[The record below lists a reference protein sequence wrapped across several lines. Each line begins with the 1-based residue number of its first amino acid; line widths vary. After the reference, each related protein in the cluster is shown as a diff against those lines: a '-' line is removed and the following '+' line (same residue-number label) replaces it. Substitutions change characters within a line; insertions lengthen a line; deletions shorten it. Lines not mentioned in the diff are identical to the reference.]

1 MKKIKVRYAPSPT
14 GFLHIGNART
24 ALFNYLFAKH
34 NKGEFIIR
42 IEDTDFSRNMQGG
55 EASQLK
61 NLRWLGMD
69 WNEGPDIQGPFGPYR
84 QSERLS
90 IYQKYAKK
98 LLAQGLAYK
107 EFQEDQTAFAIRF
120 RVPTNQT
127 FSFYDLI
134 RGQLTFQSKEIE
146 DWVIIKSNGYP
157 SYNFAVVID
166 DHLMQISHIF
176 RGEEHITN
184 TPRQIMIYQAFQ
196 WRIPQFAHMTLI
208 LNKNKKKLS
217 KRDSDIMQFIEQY
230 VKLGYLPQALFN
242 FLSLL
247 GFSPLSQTE
256 ILSPQELI
264 NLFDVERLNKAPAI
278 FDKTKLNYLNN
289 QYLRQLNPEIIASF
303 IVEQKYLSLTTA
315 PTTNKE
321 WMIKFV
327 SLFQDRMHY
336 MQQIK
341 DFYQLFFATDPFLSQ
356 EITHFLQTNPQTSL
370 ILETFYNVFNVI
382 VFEKDV
388 IANAIKQVMSQNNF
402 AKKTL
407 FMALRIGTTC
417 QMHGP
422 NITLLLELL
431 GKKQILKNLSYFL
444 EQIQNFN

>member
-34 NKGEFIIR
+34 NQGEFIIR
-42 IEDTDFSRNMQGG
+42 IEDTDFSRNVEGG

-61 NLRWLGMD
+61 NLRWLGID
-69 WNEGPDIQGPFGPYR
+69 WSEGPDIKGPFGPYR
-84 QSERLS
+84 QSERLA
-90 IYQKYAKK
+90 IYQKYAQK
-98 LLAQGLAYK
+98 LLDQDLAYK
-107 EFQEDQTAFAIRF
+107 EFQEGHTTFAIRF

-127 FSFYDLI
+127 FAFDDLI
-134 RGQLTFQSKEIE
+134 RGKLTFQSQEIE
-146 DWVIIKSNGYP
+146 DFIILKSNGYP

-184 TPRQIMIYQAFQ
+184 TPKQIMIYQAFQ
-196 WRIPQFAHMTLI
+196 WNLPQFAHMTLI
-208 LNKNKKKLS
+208 LNDNKKKLS
-217 KRDSDIMQFIEQY
+217 KRDANIMQFIEQY
-230 VKLGYLPQALFN
+230 EKLGYLPQALFN

-264 NLFDVERLNKAPAI
+264 NLFDVARLNKAPAM
-278 FDKTKLNYLNN
+278 FDKTKLDYLNN
-289 QYLRQLNPEIIASF
+289 QHLRKLLPEVIASF
-303 IVEQKYLSLTTA
+303 ILQKKYLALTTA
-315 PTTNKE
+315 PTNDKE
-321 WMIKFV
+321 WMTKFV
-327 SLFQDRMHY
+327 ALFQDRMNY
-336 MQQIK
+336 MQQIT
-341 DFYQLFFATDPFLSQ
+341 DFYQLFFQSTPFLSQ
-356 EITHFLQTNPQTSL
+356 EATHFLQTNPQTTL
-370 ILETFYNVFNVI
+370 ILKTFYNVFDVI

-388 IANAIKQVMSQNNF
+388 IANSIKQVTNQNDF

-417 QMHGP
+417 KMHGP
-422 NITLLLELL
+422 SIALLLELL
-431 GKKQILKNLSYFL
+431 GKKQVLKNLSYVL
-444 EQIQNFN
+444 EQAQKF